1 VHIIYHQ
8 SNSNVVFDR
17 VELMALVIRSG

>member
-1 VHIIYHQ
+1 VYIIYHQ

>member
-17 VELMALVIRSG
+17 VELMVVVIRSG